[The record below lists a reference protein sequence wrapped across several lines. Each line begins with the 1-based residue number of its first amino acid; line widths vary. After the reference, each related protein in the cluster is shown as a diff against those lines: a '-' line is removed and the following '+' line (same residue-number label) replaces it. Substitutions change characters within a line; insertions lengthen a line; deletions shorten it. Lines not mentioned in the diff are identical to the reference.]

1 MKGFGVDL
9 KFGQNN
15 SVDRRRIIVVN
26 TGNSDPQ
33 FAHARNRY
41 VAKVRAEQRVAYGWL
56 GGWTERRV
64 EARGRGLCD
73 FLPVWLE
80 GYAAMTILTDVLSLF
95 PPDIPGLEPTAA
107 R

>member
-1 MKGFGVDL
+1 MKGFGVDF

-15 SVDRRRIIVVN
+15 SADGRRIIVVN

-33 FAHARNRY
+33 FAHAQNRY
-41 VAKVRAEQRVAYGWL
+41 VAEVRAEQRVAYRWL

-95 PPDIPGLEPTAA
+95 PPDIPGLEPAAA